1 MFSRKG
7 RRGGERERGIAGE
20 RETGREGERERGGE
34 GERETGTEG
43 ERERGREGER
53 DGGKQGVRE
62 RWGVSGGAVQR
73 AREGR
78 TTAGLFRETNL
89 SSTHL
94 SYVTSGFK
102 EFALKP
108 IQSGHV
114 QGNRLE
120 LYQKWT

>member
-1 MFSRKG
+1 MRHLVQQERKG
-7 RRGGERERGIAGE
+7 RREGERERGIAGE
-20 RETGREGERERGGE
+20 RETGAEGARERGG
-34 GERETGTEG
+34 EG

-53 DGGKQGVRE
+53 EGGKQGVRE
-62 RWGVSGGAVQR
+62 RWGGSGGAVQR

-78 TTAGLFRETNL
+78 TTPGLFRETDL
-89 SSTHL
+89 STTHL

-114 QGNRLE
+114 QEIRLE
-120 LYQKWT
+120 IYQKWT